1 MSQESTLDK
10 SDFEQLSQFRYRLR
24 CFLRHSENICRRY
37 ELTPLQYQLLLHLR
51 GFPGRD
57 WATIGELAERL
68 QAKHHGV
75 VALIDRCEQLA
86 LVERRRGREDRRQI
100 EVHLLEEGVKRVT
113 QIAQTHQPELRH
125 LQESAPF
132 PLWSSPA

>member
-1 MSQESTLDK
+1 MSQQSSLDK

-24 CFLRHSENICRRY
+24 CFLRHSEDICRRH
-37 ELTPLQYQLLLHLR
+37 ELTALQYQLLLHLR
-51 GFPGRD
+51 GFPQRD
-57 WATIGELAERL
+57 WATVGELAERL

-75 VALIDRCEQLA
+75 VALIDRCEQLG
-86 LVERRRGREDRRQI
+86 LVERRRGRDDRRQI

-125 LQESAPF
+125 LQEDTPF
-132 PLWSSPA
+132 PFWKNLD